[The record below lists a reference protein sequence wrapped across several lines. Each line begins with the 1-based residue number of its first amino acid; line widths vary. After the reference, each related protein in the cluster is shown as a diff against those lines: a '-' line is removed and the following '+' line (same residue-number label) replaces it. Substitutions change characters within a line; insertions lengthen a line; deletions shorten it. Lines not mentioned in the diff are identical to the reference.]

1 MPTPAELLPAIA
13 PEIDP
18 ASPQAVALLAIADA
32 EVGSHLESPLRDT
45 LVAYKAAHIITLSN
59 RGGAGGA
66 VNALR
71 EGELTIAYDNGGM
84 MDDLSLT
91 AYGKRFKE
99 LARQHY
105 GVFARTGVMP
115 DAV

>member
-13 PEIDP
+13 PEID
-18 ASPQAVALLAIADA
+18 ATSPQALALLAIAEA
-32 EVGSHLESPLRDT
+32 EVGFHLESPLRET
-45 LVAYKAAHIITLSN
+45 LVAYKAAHIITMSN

-71 EGELTIAYDNGGM
+71 EGELTIAYDNGVST
-84 MDDLSLT
+84 DDLSLT

-99 LARQHY
+99 LARNHY

-115 DAV
+115 NAV